1 MENILR
7 NTVFFLCTFLS
18 CASFAEVEETF
29 TYGTQ
34 TSTEP
39 LSFDA
44 WNHMV
49 YGVFPGGAA
58 SQVAGSEYSNYRA
71 DFEKRKYCKANNYPK
86 NVSFCAGYKEKEC
99 NTVKSGAPIDQK
111 SCMNDVEYRGTIL
124 TEAQCGNTS
133 PTSTSG
139 TFSWNYTFQGK
150 FYGFKANIPAQ
161 SYDEFSWYSDQL
173 ACEKIISN
181 AVTFIQANCETQ
193 AQYAV
198 HEKCNQ

>member
-86 NVSFCAGYKEKEC
+86 NVSFCAGFKQQAIESCQQGVTEWFRLAVSDAQERTRLSNIDC
-99 NTVKSGAPIDQK
+99 NRTYASEGLSASRAACNEQVA
-111 SCMNDVEYRGTIL
+111 NYHAGTISGIKDNRDL
-124 TEAQCGNTS
+124 RFENCSRS
-133 PTSTSG
+133 P
-139 TFSWNYTFQGK
+139 
-150 FYGFKANIPAQ
+150 
-161 SYDEFSWYSDQL
+161 
-173 ACEKIISN
+173 
-181 AVTFIQANCETQ
+181 
-193 AQYAV
+193 
-198 HEKCNQ
+198 